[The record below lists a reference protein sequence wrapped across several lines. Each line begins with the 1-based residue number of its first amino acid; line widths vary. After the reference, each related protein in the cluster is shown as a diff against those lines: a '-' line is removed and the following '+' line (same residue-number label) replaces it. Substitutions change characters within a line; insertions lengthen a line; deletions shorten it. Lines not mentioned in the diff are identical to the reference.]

1 MTPRI
6 QLISLDR
13 SFLNE
18 KYISWLND
26 PSVTR
31 FLEVRHQTHNF
42 STITEY
48 YDQIMGNPQN
58 IWRAIV
64 LGDNAHHV
72 GNIKCT
78 LTRYGVGEISLFIG
92 DKNYR
97 RRGVGTAAVRLI
109 SDIAFGVGA
118 VKLVAFVYSSNYA
131 SQRTFSKC
139 EFTLEAVLH
148 NEVIDMGKR
157 ADLMRFVKYPC

>member
-1 MTPRI
+1 MTPQI

-13 SFLNE
+13 SFLNDE
-18 KYISWLND
+18 YISWLND

-31 FLEVRHQTHNF
+31 FLEVRHQLQNF

-48 YDQIMGNPQN
+48 YEQIKGNPQN

-64 LGDNAHHV
+64 HRDNEQHI

-78 LTRYGVGEISLFIG
+78 LSRYGVGEMSLFIG
-92 DKNYR
+92 NKNYR
-97 RRGVGTAAVRLI
+97 RRGVGTEAVRLM
-109 SDIAFGVGA
+109 SDIAFGAGA
-118 VKLVAFVYSSNYA
+118 VKLVAFIYSSNYA

-139 EFTLEAVLH
+139 EYTLEAVLH

-157 ADLMRFVKYPC
+157 ADLLRFVKYPC